1 MSKRK
6 FEKLFKYNYHKT
18 QFFALSLSIAL
29 GYLLSILYQ
38 QNLLGKKTL
47 ALNELFASFVAEG
60 LNDVWF
66 YLSLLPVILF
76 VIIPQI
82 KKGSFQ
88 RIQPYNPSISK
99 KTTISVVA
107 SVSAISL
114 FTLLTM
120 SYLFSLFVL
129 LSLIVGSYSVLFFI
143 GQKVFT
149 IDSPMD
155 EIQRM
160 RIEDL

>member
-18 QFFALSLSIAL
+18 QFFALSLSTAL
-29 GYLLSILYQ
+29 GYLFSILYQ

-47 ALNELFASFVAEG
+47 ALNDLFSSFIAEG
-60 LNDVWF
+60 LSDVWF

-76 VIIPQI
+76 VIIPQV

-99 KTTISVVA
+99 KITIYVV
-107 SVSAISL
+107 VSIFAISM
-114 FTLLTM
+114 FILLTA
-120 SYLFSLFVL
+120 SYLFSLFAL
-129 LSLIVGSYSVLFFI
+129 LSLVVASYSVLFFI
-143 GQKVFT
+143 GQKIFT
-149 IDSPMD
+149 IHSPMD